1 MTKAP
6 SVEPV
11 LRSRLLPR
19 ISFKVMLFLT
29 TFSAVVAAVARIAGN
44 GGELAKA
51 VMTSIGFVAACFAAF
66 AILFLISWSVA
77 VARKQS
83 GVGAFAFSV
92 LLLAAEQLGLTV
104 GGIFL
109 PMLFIAAGLFLI
121 LVPVRET
128 EEHVGNPFAEGQLPP
143 QILPPREQRT

>member
-19 ISFKVMLFLT
+19 ISFKMMLFLT
-29 TFSAVVAAVARIAGN
+29 TFSAVVAAVARVAGN

-51 VMTSIGFVAACFAAF
+51 VMASIGFVAACFAGF

-83 GVGAFAFSV
+83 GIGSLVFAAILLMVHLAGLLVAGLILAMFFIV
-92 LLLAAEQLGLTV
+92 AGLLL
-104 GGIFL
+104 IF
-109 PMLFIAAGLFLI
+109 
-121 LVPVRET
+121 VPVRAT